1 VARAQKLLD
10 DLEDASNEIMIT
22 EDTEV
27 SAAKSGSPSVCIR
40 ADLRTALRQ
49 VRYVVGGS
57 FVMLP
62 NDDAET
68 RLQSGARCGAS
79 MALAMV
85 ADCHCPC
92 AATEEAGS
100 EVERLGSERESIV
113 KEMTRLKGV
122 LYAKFGDAINLED

>member
-1 VARAQKLLD
+1 
-10 DLEDASNEIMIT
+10 MIT
-22 EDTEV
+22 DDTEV
-27 SAAKSGSPSVCIR
+27 RAQGCGRGPRPSARVLTAPR
-40 ADLRTALRQ
+40 AGAQ

-57 FVMLP
+57 FVTVP

-68 RLQSGARCGAS
+68 RLQSGAPLRGARH
-79 MALAMV
+79 APTLQPLTCV
-85 ADCHCPC
+85 PHVPPP

-100 EVERLGSERESIV
+100 EVERLNGERETIV

>member
-1 VARAQKLLD
+1 MRAL
-10 DLEDASNEIMIT
+10 T
-22 EDTEV
+22 PT
-27 SAAKSGSPSVCIR
+27 
-40 ADLRTALRQ
+40 LRLRQ
-49 VRYVVGGS
+49 VRYVVGGT
-57 FVMLP
+57 FVTVP

-68 RLQSGARCGAS
+68 RLQSGACAKRAARCS
-79 MALAMV
+79 DV
-85 ADCHCPC
+85 AADSHCHR